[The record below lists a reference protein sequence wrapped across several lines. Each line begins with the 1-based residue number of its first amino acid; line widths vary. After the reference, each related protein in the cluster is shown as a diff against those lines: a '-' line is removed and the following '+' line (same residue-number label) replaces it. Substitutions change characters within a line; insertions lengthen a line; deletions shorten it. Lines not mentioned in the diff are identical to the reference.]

1 MIGFIYKMRNKILYE
16 GYKLS
21 TFLYESKMKVLNR
34 VLRRKMEKNI
44 ASFIGFPRPVNL
56 QLELISD
63 GNNGDGGYPILKDC
77 FNKSYKLTQ
86 IGSWEVPNFLEIS
99 FIRKYILE
107 QFVISDNLIILPYMQ
122 DRICAL
128 HEVDISV
135 PNNWL

>member
-1 MIGFIYKMRNKILYE
+1 
-16 GYKLS
+16 
-21 TFLYESKMKVLNR
+21 MKVLNR
-34 VLRRKMEKNI
+34 VLRRKIEKSI

-56 QLELISD
+56 QLELIND
-63 GNNGDGGYPILKDC
+63 GNNGDGGYLILKDC
-77 FNKSYKLTQ
+77 FNKSCRLTQ

-122 DRICAL
+122 DRICEL

>member
-1 MIGFIYKMRNKILYE
+1 MIGFIYKIRNKILYE

-21 TFLYESKMKVLNR
+21 IFLYESKMKVLNR
-34 VLRRKMEKNI
+34 VLRRKIEKSI

-56 QLELISD
+56 QLELIND
-63 GNNGDGGYPILKDC
+63 GNNGDGGYLILKDC
-77 FNKSYKLTQ
+77 FNKSCRLTQ

-122 DRICAL
+122 DRICEL